1 MLTRHSRWRN
11 SYHACM
17 DVAPET
23 EHGGDSDAELL
34 TREGADVI
42 YRLRKSKHPFT
53 GETVACAQSVNVS
66 TVSPYPYVNTDNY
79 TLMEWVVCASVYRDS
94 GRQHQEVSVGWKMT
108 GQPHPPEG
116 RGCRMWPWRG
126 VPNPR
131 HASPNPVSQ

>member
-126 VPNPR
+126 VPDR
-131 HASPNPVSQ
+131 KSVV